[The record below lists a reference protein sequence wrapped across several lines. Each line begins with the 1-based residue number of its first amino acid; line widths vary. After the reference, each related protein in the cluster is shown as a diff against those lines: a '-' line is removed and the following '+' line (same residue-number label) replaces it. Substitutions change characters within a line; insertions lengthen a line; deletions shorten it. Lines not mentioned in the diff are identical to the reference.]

1 MKTLAELAEIRER
14 MQKNVILREGHGDI
28 RVIVGMGTCGIA
40 AGARPVLA
48 AFVEGVDKADLT
60 GKVTVSQT
68 GCAGKCQYE
77 PLVEVFETGKD
88 KVTYVNMTPE
98 KAARVVE
105 EHLKGGKP
113 VEEFTIAN
121 AK

>member
-1 MKTLAELAEIRER
+1 MKTLAELAEIRDR
-14 MQKNVILREGHGDI
+14 MQKNVILREGHGNI

-48 AFVEGVDKADLT
+48 ALVEGVDKADLT
-60 GKVTVSQT
+60 GKVTVSQS
-68 GCAGKCQYE
+68 GCAGSCQLE
-77 PLVEVFETGKD
+77 PLVEVFENGKD

-105 EHLKGGKP
+105 EHLKGGKV